1 MLGRKIGNL
10 GRVIDGTK
18 NAQLD
23 AEHVQEGTRNNGG
36 QSVQDELQD
45 FFADTSPK
53 DNTAS
58 SSSNNKTPVKGSIMS
73 FFHPKPKKEQ
83 LQQKIDSATDNGG
96 RSKTTSASLLLS
108 PSVATSLPEDD
119 ATVVSSAAPI
129 PLFATTS
136 STHTNKSQTSSTQLK
151 EKARKIVWTCKSCT
165 FVNTKTINHKTRTLV
180 CDMCQRSYQPPP
192 TPPPSS
198 LSLVE
203 STARQSNRCNIN
215 TNVNVRS
222 SFFVTPNKQNS
233 PMINSHNNSGFSNND
248 KVVILLDDDD
258 EAEQDERGVRTEHS
272 PTIAVANINGDGDD
286 DGEVFVSSSLS
297 NLSKEGRRIHTS
309 QEDSIVLLDGDDK
322 NINEIGEQTNAEGKI
337 SSVRTGKNTISSASS
352 SLLAFSVSRNS
363 GRITIHYKTSNH
375 GTATTTTTAPAISK
389 SSLIN
394 FELEQI
400 LSDSCSDNLMEA
412 QIKRKTS
419 SKTAGITIE
428 FNVDS
433 MNRGKRND
441 EL

>member
-58 SSSNNKTPVKGSIMS
+58 SSSTNNKTPVKGSIMS
-73 FFHPKPKKEQ
+73 FFHPKPKKQQ
-83 LQQKIDSATDNGG
+83 LQQKIYSATDNGT
-96 RSKTTSASLLLS
+96 RSKTTSASLLMS

-119 ATVVSSAAPI
+119 VTVVSSAARI
-129 PLFATTS
+129 PLFATTG

-151 EKARKIVWTCKSCT
+151 EKARTIIWTCKSCT
-165 FVNTKTINHKTRTLV
+165 FVNTKTINHKTRSLV
-180 CDMCQRSYQPPP
+180 CDMCQRSYR
-192 TPPPSS
+192 PPPSPPPS
-198 LSLVE
+198 ALSLVE

-233 PMINSHNNSGFSNND
+233 PMINSHNNSGYSNND

-258 EAEQDERGVRTEHS
+258 KAEEDERGVRTEHS

-297 NLSKEGRRIHTS
+297 NLSKEGRRIYTS
-309 QEDSIVLLDGDDK
+309 QGDPIVLLDGDDE
-322 NINEIGEQTNAEGKI
+322 NINEIGEQTNAKI
-337 SSVRTGKNTISSASS
+337 SSVSS

-375 GTATTTTTAPAISK
+375 GAATTTTTTPAISK
-389 SSLIN
+389 ASLIN

-419 SKTAGITIE
+419 SKTAGIAIE